1 MGPLQGDG
9 PGGLALPRA
18 SGYTR
23 LMDPDRSMTRL
34 FVVLGCILSVL
45 AAGASLLL
53 HSWLPLVAVGVVM
66 LCVMG
71 ITLSEAAIFAPLLA
85 LVMRA
90 GEGARKGKGRKPRQD
105 ATTKEEEGKQ
115 REAR

>member
-1 MGPLQGDG
+1 
-9 PGGLALPRA
+9 
-18 SGYTR
+18 
-23 LMDPDRSMTRL
+23 MTRL
-34 FVVLGCILSVL
+34 FAALGCILGVL
-45 AAGASLLL
+45 AAVAGLLL

-90 GEGARKGKGRKPRQD
+90 GEGARKAQSRKPRQD
-105 ATTKEEEGKQ
+105 ATATKEEGKQ